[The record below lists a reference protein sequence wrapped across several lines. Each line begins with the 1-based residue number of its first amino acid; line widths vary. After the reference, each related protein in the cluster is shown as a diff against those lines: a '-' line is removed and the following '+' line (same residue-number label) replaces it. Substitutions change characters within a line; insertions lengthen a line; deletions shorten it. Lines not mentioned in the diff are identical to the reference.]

1 LSHAQLRDLEAIRG
15 RYGLGLA
22 VYPTPCGRA
31 WGHTGNLNGVL
42 TVAWSTRD
50 ARRQVVLV
58 ANEYPLSNT
67 ADTALH
73 RAAVASFCGR

>member
-1 LSHAQLRDLEAIRG
+1 MERIRG

-42 TVAWSTRD
+42 TVVWNTRD

-58 ANEYPLSNT
+58 ANEYPLST
-67 ADTALH
+67 AADTALH
-73 RAAVASFCGR
+73 RAAVAAFCGR

>member
-1 LSHAQLRDLEAIRG
+1 MEAIRG

-42 TVAWSTRD
+42 TVVWNTRD

-58 ANEYPLSNT
+58 ANEYPLSPA

-73 RAAVASFCGR
+73 RAGVAAFCGR